1 MFVEADTQEYLDE
14 IRQEVCSHCV
24 ERPPGGPPCTPLGK
38 VCGVELHLPEL
49 VAAVREVHSDWMEPY
64 VDSTRQNVCQGCA
77 HLHESCCPCPMD
89 TLSLLVVEAV
99 EAVDERRGRR
109 RRGSALIE
117 SLPPAKE
124 AAAEQVFRAYKG
136 AAGTWTG
143 CDWPTGF
150 AGLDL
155 NGVSAAEAETLAV
168 ESVGTVAAD
177 AWEAAARWLRDIER
191 RAAQAERE
199 AALAVAAANAGAWH
213 VALGHAR
220 NSWRLEYQT
229 GRPLRHSPSTWA
241 PLYRAVKLAAAE
253 QRRTGLWIGD

>member
-1 MFVEADTQEYLDE
+1 
-14 IRQEVCSHCV
+14 
-24 ERPPGGPPCTPLGK
+24 
-38 VCGVELHLPEL
+38 
-49 VAAVREVHSDWMEPY
+49 
-64 VDSTRQNVCQGCA
+64 
-77 HLHESCCPCPMD
+77 MD

-117 SLPPAKE
+117 NLPPAKE
-124 AAAEQVFRAYKG
+124 EAAEQVFRAYKD
-136 AAGTWTG
+136 AVGTWTG

-168 ESVGTVAAD
+168 ESIGTVEAD

-191 RAAQAERE
+191 WAGQAERE
-199 AALAVAAANAGAWH
+199 ATLAVAAANAGAWR

-220 NSWRLEYQT
+220 RAWWLEFHT
-229 GRPLRHSPSTWA
+229 GRPLRHSPTTWE
-241 PLYRAVKLAAAE
+241 PLFRAVKLAAAGHH
-253 QRRTGLWIGD
+253 RTMLSIDN